1 MAISK
6 CSKCDNTT
14 FEMVEKDNITG
25 ANFKVM
31 FIQCARCGAVIGVQ
45 DYYNLGAMLN
55 TIKKHLGIPLQ

>member
-6 CSKCDNTT
+6 CSKCNNTA
-14 FEMVEKDNITG
+14 FEMVEKEIIG
-25 ANFKVM
+25 ANFKIM
-31 FIQCARCGAVIGVQ
+31 FIQCNRCGAVVGVQ